1 LPSALAP
8 PGPAATVAPN
18 APNSTF
24 VSERFMA
31 SHMIFV
37 RMMPDAPTSAPLTMS
52 TLLPSTNPV
61 IAAAMPE
68 NEFSSEMTTG
78 MSAPPIGMT
87 NSTPM
92 TSAAMLSA
100 TYNGM

>member
-1 LPSALAP
+1 MSRTDLAVHR
-8 PGPAATVAPN
+8 PAAAPVAVAVAPN

-37 RMMPDAPTSAPLTMS
+37 RMMPDAPTSAPLMMS

-61 IAAAMPE
+61 MDAASPE
-68 NEFSSEMTTG
+68 NEFSSEITTG
-78 MSAPPIGMT
+78 MSAPPMGIT

-92 TSAAMLSA
+92 TSAA
-100 TYNGM
+100 T